1 MADFVIPKVASSV
14 SSAIETPRPRLQDSF
29 AAQRLKKEAF
39 DPILR
44 FIEREAIMQPPY
56 KELEGYLELLD
67 ARCLLAGPRS
77 NVLTMGLNTIAAI
90 NQILEKH
97 NKTFESGIV
106 AEALKLNAKLRAQGF
121 QEIKILAYDL
131 RPLALTE
138 IEISSRPTI
147 EPESVWLAAK
157 ESLKA
162 LRNPMFAIMSLSMI
176 GFFMG
181 ANIRQFI
188 TDFISAQ
195 GFAIR
200 TLLIGSL
207 LVYAIYTGFTKYR
220 KSAKEYYNSQQELL
234 ILVRKTIQTAVQK
247 VISDQF
253 RLYKNTI
260 DKTIMNH

>member
-1 MADFVIPKVASSV
+1 MADIVIPKVASSF
-14 SSAIETPRPRLQDSF
+14 SSAIEAPRPRFQDSF

-39 DPILR
+39 EPILR
-44 FIEREAIMQPPY
+44 FIERDATLLPPY
-56 KELEGYLELLD
+56 KELEGYLEFLD

-77 NVLTMGLNTIAAI
+77 NVLTVDLNTIAAI

-121 QEIKILAYDL
+121 QEIKIMAYDL

-138 IEISSRPTI
+138 IEITSRPTI
-147 EPESVWLAAK
+147 ESHSLWLAAK
-157 ESLKA
+157 ESLMA
-162 LRNPMFAIMSLSMI
+162 LRNPMFAIMSLSMV

-207 LVYAIYTGFTKYR
+207 LAYAIYTGYTKYR
-220 KSAKEYYNSQQELL
+220 KSAKDYYNSQQELL
-234 ILVRKTIQTAVQK
+234 MLVRKIVQAAVQK

-253 RLYKNTI
+253 RLYKSTI